1 MARTRDGGRRQTPAL
16 GLLVVGLAVLIT
28 GTSRAAAA
36 DTEVRDFNVLVDGSR
51 AGDYHVTIQRGD
63 DGTLTMSL
71 TSEVRVK
78 VLGVTFYSYTYRGR
92 EVWKDGR
99 LQRLDSNGQENGK
112 PFTVTAVPAVDGL
125 HVTCNGQ
132 AHLARPD
139 VWTMTYWML
148 PVAAQRNQPLPLLG
162 GHNGQEVGGSLQQIG
177 TDRLTIAGQA
187 QSCAHYR
194 VTGPTPHELWY
205 DAQERIVRQEWVVDG
220 HKTVLELTR
229 VGH

>member
-16 GLLVVGLAVLIT
+16 GLLVVGLVVFVT

-36 DTEVRDFNVLVDGSR
+36 DTEVRDFNVVVDGSR
-51 AGDYHVTIQRGD
+51 AGEYHVTIQRGD

-99 LQRLDSNGQENGK
+99 LRRLDSSGQENGK
-112 PFTVTAVPAVDGL
+112 PFTVSVVPDAGGL
-125 HVTCNGQ
+125 RVACNGQ
-132 AHLARPD
+132 AHAAPPN
-139 VWTMTYWML
+139 VWTMTYWQL
-148 PVAAQRNQPLPLLG
+148 PPAPARDQPLPLLG
-162 GHNGQEVGGSLQQIG
+162 SDGREVDGRLQYLGTERLNVAGQEQPCG
-177 TDRLTIAGQA
+177 
-187 QSCAHYR
+187 HYR
-194 VTGPTPHELWY
+194 VTGSTPHELWY
-205 DAQERIVRQEWVVDG
+205 DAQERVVRQEWVVDG

-229 VGH
+229 VGR